1 MSYGDDE
8 TCILRADQIM
18 AVFEECGFTCSQ
30 AERLHKAYTDG
41 AIKATGKKKSKQVK
55 EMVFL
60 GDKQ

>member
-1 MSYGDDE
+1 
-8 TCILRADQIM
+8 M